1 MASDGREVGDG
12 SDTSSFF
19 STGKAP
25 CSGGSSSAFG
35 ADALGSG
42 RVVTGRGWLEARPQ
56 QLSTRKGFL
65 GPPVMISSKMP
76 WQALSGFGKC
86 LEADSVVYNKYSC
99 MF

>member
-1 MASDGREVGDG
+1 MIALPLGKDKLQMRRWWRKMASGGREVDDG

-42 RVVTGRGWLEARPQ
+42 RVVMGRGWLEARPQ
-56 QLSTRKGFL
+56 QLSFPQGRVSWDL
-65 GPPVMISSKMP
+65 
-76 WQALSGFGKC
+76 Q
-86 LEADSVVYNKYSC
+86 
-99 MF
+99 